1 MVRVAC
7 STGSK
12 RSSRTTE
19 RPRPRWLEIAVPAH
33 AEAVEAVSEILDRVG
48 HNGIAVDLPVA
59 ADDPPEQAANAADH
73 LVKAYLAYDTASRAK
88 VRAVRDALGHLQ
100 AFGLGP
106 IGGMQLRRVR
116 EEDWLESWKASFTP
130 IRVARFLIRPTWAD
144 RADPGDAIVIE
155 LDPGMAFGT
164 GLHPTTQQCL
174 EALSELDLAGR
185 SLLDVGTGSGILAI
199 AAGKSGAGSITATDI
214 DEHAVRAARENCG
227 RNGVEATVIMGSAA
241 DVAGRFDV
249 VVANIVAATLQ
260 SIAPD
265 LRARLAPGGVLVL
278 AGIIAEKAGATAE
291 AFRLAVASR
300 SQRDDWVSLVLR

>member
-1 MVRVAC
+1 M
-7 STGSK
+7 
-12 RSSRTTE
+12 
-19 RPRPRWLEIAVPAH
+19 PAH

-48 HNGIAVDLPVA
+48 SNGIAVELPLEA
-59 ADDPPEQAANAADH
+59 ADQPAPGDAPGRADH
-73 LVKAYLAYDTASRAK
+73 VVKAYLPYDRAARGK
-88 VRAVRDALGHLQ
+88 ARQVRDALGHLQ

-106 IGGMQLRRVR
+106 LGAMRLRRLR

-130 IRVARFLIRPTWAD
+130 IRVGRFLIRPTWAE
-144 RADPGDAIVIE
+144 RSDPGGSIVVE

-199 AAGKSGAGSITATDI
+199 AAGQRGSRPITATDV
-214 DEHAVRAARENCG
+214 DELAVRAARENCE
-227 RNGVEATVIMGSAA
+227 RNGVAATVRLGSAG
-241 DVAGRFDV
+241 DVPGTFDV

-265 LRARLAPGGVLVL
+265 LRARLAPGGVIVL
-278 AGIIAEKAGATAE
+278 AGIIAEQERDTAA
-291 AFRLAVASR
+291 AFGLRQLAR